1 MGVVSH
7 MPKRQRPPKH
17 ARIKVKLD
25 TVMGV
30 AREMGRL
37 IRLSY
42 NGHLPPE
49 ELTKYIFALDKLRA
63 CLESAV
69 AIDAAAAAQVKNEP
83 TALTVN
89 IITVPEGYSQQ
100 PDGSFRPMPLPLLE
114 HTPEPELVPR
124 SPQEAQ
130 LFAEWRSLSYD
141 ELLQRAKQEGLVG
154 ADQE

>member
-1 MGVVSH
+1 
-7 MPKRQRPPKH
+7 
-17 ARIKVKLD
+17 
-25 TVMGV
+25 MGV
-30 AREMGRL
+30 AREMGPL

-100 PDGSFRPMPLPLLE
+100 PDGSFGRCRSRSWSIRPSPNSCRDHPKK
-114 HTPEPELVPR
+114 R
-124 SPQEAQ
+124 SC
-130 LFAEWRSLSYD
+130 SLNGV
-141 ELLQRAKQEGLVG
+141 L
-154 ADQE
+154 